1 MQYDT
6 RKAKKKAVSF
16 RIDEELLLDFRLLC
30 NAYDIKQVGV
40 IENAMKEVVK
50 DLKQKMKEEEKNDR
64 Q

>member
-6 RKAKKKAVSF
+6 RKAKKKSVSF